1 MVNKETNMQYNYNK
15 KRWID
20 LMSVLI
26 ISTFIGCTAT
36 GGGVHID
43 WGDKPKKT
51 QHPKIKTKKGGP
63 PPHAPAHGYRAKYNY
78 QYYPHNSV
86 YFDTYRKVYFYI
98 EGNMWRMSVSLPQE
112 IHVKLGDYVS
122 IEMDIDKPY
131 IHYEEHKHKYPPG
144 QLKKKGKKK
153 KKW

>member
-1 MVNKETNMQYNYNK
+1 MVKKETNMQYNYNK
-15 KRWID
+15 KRWIN
-20 LMSVLI
+20 LISVLI

-43 WGDKPKKT
+43 WGDKP
-51 QHPKIKTKKGGP
+51 
-63 PPHAPAHGYRAKYNY
+63 
-78 QYYPHNSV
+78 QYYPYSSV

-112 IHVKLGDYVS
+112 IHVKLGDHVS

-153 KKW
+153 W

>member
-1 MVNKETNMQYNYNK
+1 
-15 KRWID
+15 
-20 LMSVLI
+20 
-26 ISTFIGCTAT
+26 
-36 GGGVHID
+36 VHID

-51 QHPKIKTKKGGP
+51 GYPKLKTKKGGP

-78 QYYPHNSV
+78 QYYPYSGV

-98 EGNMWRMSVSLPQE
+98 EGDIWRMSVSLPQE

>member
-1 MVNKETNMQYNYNK
+1 MVKKETNMQYNYNK
-15 KRWID
+15 KRWIN
-20 LMSVLI
+20 LISVLI

-43 WGDKPKKT
+43 WGDKP
-51 QHPKIKTKKGGP
+51 
-63 PPHAPAHGYRAKYNY
+63 
-78 QYYPHNSV
+78 SV

-112 IHVKLGDYVS
+112 IHVKLGDHVS

-153 KKW
+153 W

>member
-1 MVNKETNMQYNYNK
+1 VC
-15 KRWID
+15 
-20 LMSVLI
+20 
-26 ISTFIGCTAT
+26 IST
-36 GGGVHID
+36 GGIS
-43 WGDKPKKT
+43 
-51 QHPKIKTKKGGP
+51 Q
-63 PPHAPAHGYRAKYNY
+63 KYNY
-78 QYYPHNSV
+78 QYYPYSSV

-112 IHVKLGDYVS
+112 IHVKLGDHVS

-153 KKW
+153 W